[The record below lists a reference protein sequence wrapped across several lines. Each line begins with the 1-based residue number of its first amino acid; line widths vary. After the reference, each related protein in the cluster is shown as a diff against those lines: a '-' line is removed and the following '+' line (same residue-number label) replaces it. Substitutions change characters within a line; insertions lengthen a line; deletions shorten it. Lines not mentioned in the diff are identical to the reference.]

1 MARLMLITL
10 GNLRFLTVRSLTMQK
25 PIISERKIEHLSEV
39 IKAMSHPLRY
49 KIICLLGRG
58 EMSMQNLVKAIN
70 TSHSNASQ
78 HLALLQDS
86 GLVLMRRVASRVY
99 FRIRDQRT
107 LSLLAMSHHVLA

>member
-1 MARLMLITL
+1 MKTT
-10 GNLRFLTVRSLTMQK
+10 GNT
-25 PIISERKIEHLSEV
+25 IIPEREIAQLSEV

-58 EMSMQNLVKAIN
+58 EMSMQHLVKAIN

-86 GLVLMRRVASRVY
+86 GLILVRKVASRVY
-99 FRIRDQRT
+99 YRIRDQRT
-107 LSLLAMSHHVLA
+107 LRLLEISHHVLA

>member
-1 MARLMLITL
+1 MKSKENTLI
-10 GNLRFLTVRSLTMQK
+10 
-25 PIISERKIEHLSEV
+25 PEREIAQLSEI

-49 KIICLLGRG
+49 KIICLLGCG

-86 GLVLMRRVASRVY
+86 GLVLVRKVASRVY
-99 FRIRDQRT
+99 YRIRDQRT
-107 LSLLAMSHHVLA
+107 LRLLEISNHVLA

>member
-1 MARLMLITL
+1 
-10 GNLRFLTVRSLTMQK
+10 MQHA
-25 PIISERKIEHLSEV
+25 IIPERQIQQLSDV

-49 KIICLLGRG
+49 KMICLLGRG

-86 GLVLMRRVASRVY
+86 GLVLVRRAASRVY
-99 FRIRDQRT
+99 YRIRDQRT
-107 LSLLAMSHHVLA
+107 LRLLAMSHNVLVGPA

>member
-1 MARLMLITL
+1 MKTT
-10 GNLRFLTVRSLTMQK
+10 GNT
-25 PIISERKIEHLSEV
+25 IIPEWEIAQLSEI

-58 EMSMQNLVKAIN
+58 EMSMQNLVTAIN

-86 GLVLMRRVASRVY
+86 GLVLVRKVASRVY
-99 FRIRDQRT
+99 YRIRDQRT
-107 LSLLAMSHHVLA
+107 LRLLEISNHVLA

>member
-1 MARLMLITL
+1 
-10 GNLRFLTVRSLTMQK
+10 MQN
-25 PIISERKIEHLSEV
+25 PIIPERKIKQLSEV

-58 EMSMQNLVKAIN
+58 EMSMQSLVKAIN

-86 GLVLMRRVASRVY
+86 GLVLVRRVASRVY

-107 LSLLAMSHHVLA
+107 LRLLAMSHHVLA